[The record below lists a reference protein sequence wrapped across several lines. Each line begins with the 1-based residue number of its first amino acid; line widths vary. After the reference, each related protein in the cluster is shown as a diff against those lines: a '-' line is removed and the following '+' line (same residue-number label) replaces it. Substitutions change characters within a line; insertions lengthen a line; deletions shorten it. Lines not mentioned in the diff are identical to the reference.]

1 MFIPAVVPYI
11 SQFYPLGDTP
21 AVSLTRGLPQGSDA
35 DILLLGC
42 GDVRNIL
49 YTAYTERGFPS
60 RKLDITCCDVEQ
72 SILARNILLFT
83 LLIDGVSTDDAWDL
97 YFHLC
102 ISEGLN
108 RTVKDQ
114 AAKLLGLSNS
124 LQDWNQG
131 TYGSVLT
138 FCDGGSLHL
147 VKEVWSKY
155 AAPDSESCSL
165 TQLIR
170 HLQEAQEF
178 SKGTREGADTAGVIT
193 GLRSAA
199 PLSLASRDAV
209 TQAYEDFWDYGT
221 FSALSS
227 PLPNPLFAETLSE
240 NLFIYTGTNPIIGFH
255 LATAFARLA
264 PASPLNPDSGKD
276 GVWRVI
282 DAARVQFREWT
293 SAFQDI
299 SESRLSLRFV
309 VADALSFSHI
319 LQCTSAKDST
329 AANIYRR
336 MLDPSPLILDVE
348 SYGVNGSAPTSFDVI
363 DTSNLTD
370 HIGALNILVASSP
383 LLKGS
388 TRSILY
394 TETLSKS
401 SETRKDQFNGLLCG
415 HAPTVSLLIGLVP
428 VDYWTNTTSI
438 SCVYELLVNAV
449 FSKEQ
454 GQQAHSRVAWKLAK
468 YFPREQPNSGVITAR
483 APELASMI
491 FEVYQKMFSNEDNTN
506 LIDLTHDEIE
516 KKIHTAA
523 DAFYHRGS
531 FAALLKCV
539 QRHISTD
546 WPAFWHVLEDLNRS
560 IGAHPASLRSQF
572 GQEMGVQLHLQGVY
586 SENWLRVRTRP
597 NIRMDCFD
605 RWEHIPDILC
615 ITIIVPR
622 KDIEHLYST
631 KPSRITPPI
640 LNIALKSP
648 DWENYYSSMQIA
660 FGDIETSGVSSSDAF
675 SISIRPDP
683 RGWQG
688 KSPMIVSFYAPTN
701 ALLAANPKEALIGL
715 NVQPA
720 FPTMANFIHLQPALM
735 VYVTSLGDRE
745 TVFFTKYMPGMS
757 GYPAIG
763 SRVGTISPR
772 DANRNNAY
780 RTSISVHFEDDRI
793 QSFYNRVD
801 FLSAESRKFLR
812 ENAPI
817 ELRQSL
823 PTSIEIVIGKG
834 LLVCPVYFPLP
845 VTGDQSKSRVAR
857 RTGYIDIIVPVADPI
872 ASRPLSSFVYPVV
885 IDEQSQPIII
895 NGNHVNL
902 DLLPI
907 LSVDNQDKKANQWLV
922 TLASH
927 QFSLRERKLRELAQE
942 EKGISTSLR
951 LNFKESLFTM
961 FMLSSGLQG
970 GATGLF
976 TLTHPKG
983 GIQLIIFVR
992 AIRIDGAA
1000 GSVVLDAA
1008 VLPLTHKLVK
1018 SGEIGDFLMILRE
1031 LQLSPISV
1039 NGEELMLWK
1048 KVLPAFAE
1056 RCRTWSHGPDCEY
1069 RKPGATVPLSV
1080 KPGEQFICTC
1090 SNGTL
1095 PDQFMNIPEWKEASK
1110 YMVRVAI
1117 SLTFCVP
1124 FMEDIIDTQL
1134 LGLERGI
1141 ERVRI

>member
-1 MFIPAVVPYI
+1 MFMPAAVPYI
-11 SQFYPLGDTP
+11 SQFYPLGNTP
-21 AVSLTRGLPQGSDA
+21 AVSLTRALPQGSDA

-49 YTAYTERGFPS
+49 YTAYTERGFPL
-60 RKLDITCCDVEQ
+60 RRLDITCCDVEQ
-72 SILARNILLFT
+72 SILGKLLQ
-83 LLIDGVSTDDAWDL
+83 LP
-97 YFHLC
+97 
-102 ISEGLN
+102 
-108 RTVKDQ
+108 
-114 AAKLLGLSNS
+114 AKLSFTHSSQPGTFSS
-124 LQDWNQG
+124 SR

-165 TQLIR
+165 AQFVK
-170 HLQEAQEF
+170 HLQDAHEF
-178 SKGTREGADTAGVIT
+178 FEDRREGADTAGVIT

-199 PLSLASRDAV
+199 PLSLASNGAV
-209 TQAYEDFWDYGT
+209 AQAYKGFWVHGT
-221 FSALSS
+221 FSVLSA
-227 PLPNPLFAETLSE
+227 PLPNPLFAESLSQ

-264 PASPLNPDSGKD
+264 PDSPLNPDSGKG

-299 SESRLSLRFV
+299 SNSRLSLRFV

-319 LQCTSAKDST
+319 LQFTSAKDST

-363 DTSNLTD
+363 DTSNLAD
-370 HIGALNILVASSP
+370 HIGALNILVASAP
-383 LLKGS
+383 LLKS
-388 TRSILY
+388 SVRSILY

-401 SETRKDQFNGLLCG
+401 SKTRKDQFNDLLCG
-415 HAPTVSLLIGLVP
+415 HAPTMSLLIGLVP

-438 SCVYELLVNAV
+438 SCADELLINAV
-449 FSKEQ
+449 FSNQQ
-454 GQQAHSRVAWKLAK
+454 GQQAHSRIAWKLAK
-468 YFPREQPNSGVITAR
+468 YFSPEQPISGVITAP
-483 APELASMI
+483 APELAIMI
-491 FEVYQKMFSNEDNTN
+491 FGVYHKMFSNEDNTTN
-506 LIDLTHDEIE
+506 LRNMTPDEFF
-516 KKIHTAA
+516 KKVRTPA

-546 WPAFWHVLEDLNRS
+546 WPAFWNMLGDLNRS
-560 IGAHPASLRSQF
+560 MGAPPASLRGRF
-572 GQEMGVQLHLQGVY
+572 GQEMDVQLHLQGVY
-586 SENWLRVRTRP
+586 RENVLRVRTRP
-597 NIRMDCFD
+597 NIGMDCFD
-605 RWEHIPDILC
+605 RWEHIPDLLC

-640 LNIALKSP
+640 LNISLKSP

-688 KSPMIVSFYAPTN
+688 KSPMIVSFYASTDV
-701 ALLAANPKEALIGL
+701 LLSLLKANPKEALIGL
-715 NVQPA
+715 NVQLA
-720 FPTMANFIHLQPALM
+720 FPTMAKFVHLLPALT
-735 VYVTSLGDRE
+735 VYETSLGDRE

-772 DANRNNAY
+772 DANRDDAY
-780 RTSISVHFEDDRI
+780 RTSISVHFGHFENNRI
-793 QSFYNRVD
+793 LSICNLVE

-812 ENAPI
+812 EKAPI
-817 ELRQSL
+817 ELRESS
-823 PTSIEIVIGKG
+823 PSSIEIVFGNG
-834 LLVCPVYFPLP
+834 LLVCPIYFPLP
-845 VTGDQSKSRVAR
+845 VTGHQAKSRIAR
-857 RTGYIDIIVPVADPI
+857 KSGYIEITIPVADPI
-872 ASRPLSSFVYPVV
+872 ASKPLSSFMYPVA
-885 IDEQSQPIII
+885 IDEKLQPVIF

-907 LSVDNQDKKANQWLV
+907 LSVGNQDKEANQWLV

-942 EKGISTSLR
+942 EGGISTSLR

-961 FMLSSGLQG
+961 FMVSSGLQG

-1000 GSVVLDAA
+1000 GSAVLDAA

-1018 SGEIGDFLMILRE
+1018 SGEIGDFLLILRE
-1031 LQLSPISV
+1031 FLFCPISV
-1039 NGEELMLWK
+1039 NDEELFLWK
-1048 KVLPAFAE
+1048 KVLLAFAE

-1069 RKPGATVPLSV
+1069 KKPGATVPLSE

-1095 PDQFMNIPEWKEASK
+1095 PDQFINIPEWEEASK

-1124 FMEDIIDTQL
+1124 FMENILNAQG
-1134 LGLERGI
+1134 LGARGKDR
-1141 ERVRI
+1141 ESALRQMS